1 MTPDAHRVNCAQQIV
16 GHKVADTDGNGQIVV
31 REAGEEE
38 EESDALHQIFD
49 DIDGSLVLDG
59 SFVVAVDERDES
71 AKKEVA
77 EQIVS
82 KRFG

>member
-1 MTPDAHRVNCAQQIV
+1 M
-16 GHKVADTDGNGQIVV
+16 

-38 EESDALHQIFD
+38 EESDALQQIFD